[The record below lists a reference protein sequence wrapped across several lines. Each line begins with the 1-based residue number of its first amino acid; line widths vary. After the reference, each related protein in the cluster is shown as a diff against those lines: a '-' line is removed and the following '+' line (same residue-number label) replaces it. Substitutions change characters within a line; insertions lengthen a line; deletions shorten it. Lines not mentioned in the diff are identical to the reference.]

1 MFLGLFSS
9 FDLKAMLEFCQIKIS
24 VTYMKTII
32 LNLRCL
38 GVVGNYKNAN
48 KQSHAYIIIMITK
61 QCVKE
66 I

>member
-1 MFLGLFSS
+1 
-9 FDLKAMLEFCQIKIS
+9 
-24 VTYMKTII
+24 MKTII